1 MTKCNLKSAEFERQG
16 RREVVVDFEGGNLSS
31 DGGLL
36 LLRKVDR
43 RLNLIQRMADL
54 IPDPRGPAYMK
65 HTQAEMLTSRIFGI
79 AAGYEDGNDHQH
91 LRHDSAF
98 QLAAG
103 RAPTQDPED
112 EDHSP
117 LASPSTL
124 SRFENRIDDST
135 LLKLSELMVDIFLES
150 YDCAPEEIILDYD
163 ATDDATH
170 GNQEQRYFNG
180 FYGSYCFL
188 PLYVFCGNQILAA
201 YLRPSSKG
209 AAHNSTALTK
219 LLVTKIRSRWPDT
232 QIIIR
237 GDGGFSLAKLM
248 RWCDKN
254 DVQYVFGLPKNNAL
268 LREIEDETAQ
278 AKMDFEATGEKQ
290 TRFTWFRYKTTK
302 SWRCHRWV
310 LGKVE
315 HGEQGANPRFVVT
328 NIPSSEG
335 IVDTIYHRP
344 RNNGKQKREIK
355 QEGVVVCPVI
365 NAEAFYREMY
375 CPRGE
380 MENRIKEQ
388 KLFLYSD
395 RTSCT
400 KFQANQFRLLLSSF
414 AYVLLDGLR
423 RLGLASTSA
432 PRMRVDSI
440 RLKLIK
446 IAARVRVSCRRIR
459 FHLCSRCPAK
469 DLFNQVILNL
479 CRSG

>member
-1 MTKCNLKSAEFERQG
+1 M
-16 RREVVVDFEGGNLSS
+16 VVDFEGGNLSS

-54 IPDPRGPAYMK
+54 IPDPRGHAYMK

-103 RAPTQDPED
+103 RAPTQGPED

-170 GNQEQRYFNG
+170 G
-180 FYGSYCFL
+180 
-188 PLYVFCGNQILAA
+188 
-201 YLRPSSKG
+201 
-209 AAHNSTALTK
+209 
-219 LLVTKIRSRWPDT
+219 
-232 QIIIR
+232 
-237 GDGGFSLAKLM
+237 
-248 RWCDKN
+248 
-254 DVQYVFGLPKNNAL
+254 
-268 LREIEDETAQ
+268 
-278 AKMDFEATGEKQ
+278 
-290 TRFTWFRYKTTK
+290 
-302 SWRCHRWV
+302 
-310 LGKVE
+310 
-315 HGEQGANPRFVVT
+315 EQGANPRFVVT

-344 RNNGKQKREIK
+344 RNNGKQKRDIK

-440 RLKLIK
+440 RLKLTK